1 MAFPTLRPKKKKRVE
16 DDNEY
21 EDEKPVF
28 VPSTKAAKLPI
39 LQNISDDDITDEE
52 VVEQIEQAINTASS
66 FGRTVPTIRQ
76 HLRNRDYGSAAISS
90 KGALLATLTELIP
103 VAEMAVRESKAQRG
117 IYQFNSLVSQMRE
130 LLIDLEGDRDLD
142 GLVMAIC
149 NEAIEP
155 KLRMLGQ
162 MLVQW
167 NSGVKRELRTY
178 LTGDD
183 YSDAA
188 ATIDEQTQQLA
199 MYISQMATAIQT
211 DIERKVTKLND

>member
-1 MAFPTLRPKKKKRVE
+1 MAFPTLKPKKKRRE
-16 DDNEY
+16 DDEY

-178 LTGDD
+178 LAGDN
-183 YSDAA
+183 YTDAA

-211 DIERKVTKLND
+211 DIERKVTKLDD

>member
-1 MAFPTLRPKKKKRVE
+1 MAFPTLKPKKKRR
-16 DDNEY
+16 DDDEY

-178 LTGDD
+178 LAGDD
-183 YSDAA
+183 YTDAA

-199 MYISQMATAIQT
+199 MYVSQMATAIQT
-211 DIERKVTKLND
+211 DIERKVTKLDD